1 MDNKNTFFFV
11 GIRVNR
17 LAIEQRK
24 NKSEL
29 LDFYQDSFEP
39 VLIRMNATT
48 ESYTLTS
55 NDPTNRTIIFLFK
68 VEKRKRLSL
77 LKNQVKKYI
86 TPYKKKRR
94 RI

>member
-1 MDNKNTFFFV
+1 
-11 GIRVNR
+11 
-17 LAIEQRK
+17 
-24 NKSEL
+24 
-29 LDFYQDSFEP
+29 
-39 VLIRMNATT
+39 MNATT